1 MNWLGSIAGWRGAER
16 SRRVYNSPVT
26 GDRTES
32 IASDARPRSH
42 LEWALIVALDC
53 QALTAWP
60 ESFGLGGLTEVSIG
74 RGAERRFAPTGARS
88 RLDLPDR
95 WISQNHA
102 RLLRT
107 GDRWTFEDE
116 GSRNGSRV
124 NGERVERTTLGDG
137 DVLECGGTYLVL
149 RRSDGSTAQL
159 GPLAQRPEALRTLSP
174 ALDHELVVLR
184 KVARSPIPVLV
195 LGESGTGKEGMANV
209 IHALSGRD
217 GPMLAVNCGAI
228 PATLVES
235 ELFGSRRGAFSGAEE
250 RPGLI
255 RSAERGTLFLDEVA
269 ELPVSSQSAL
279 LRVLQ
284 EKQLLPL
291 GANRPIPVDVRVVA
305 ATNRPVAE
313 LVQDGKLRHDLYAR
327 LRGYELRLPP
337 LRERREDLGL
347 LVTALIARHGGTGA
361 RRTLSR
367 TAAWALFAYSWPLNI
382 RELEQCLSA
391 AVTVAGAEIGVEHLP
406 QPVREAGS
414 SPRPAST
421 YDRERLV
428 AILQRHRGNLSAV
441 ARELAT
447 SRTQLYRLLTRHSI
461 RREEMKPTPTP
472 RAP

>member
-1 MNWLGSIAGWRGAER
+1 MRVTGSAP
-16 SRRVYNSPVT
+16 VYNTAVT
-26 GDRTES
+26 GDHTES
-32 IASDARPRSH
+32 IASDARPRAH
-42 LEWALIVALDC
+42 RDWVLIVALDC
-53 QALTAWP
+53 QALGAWP
-60 ESFGLGGLTEVSIG
+60 EGFGLAGHSEVSIG
-74 RGAERRFAPTGARS
+74 RGAERRFAPTGARA

-102 RLLRT
+102 RLVRT
-107 GDRWTFEDE
+107 GDRWSFEDE

-149 RRSDGSTAQL
+149 RRSDGSSGKLEPL
-159 GPLAQRPEALRTLSP
+159 GQRPEALRTLSP
-174 ALDHELVVLR
+174 TLDHEFVVLR

-217 GPMLAVNCGAI
+217 GPMVAVNCGAI

-235 ELFGSRRGAFSGAEE
+235 ELFGSRRGAFSGAED

-269 ELPVSSQSAL
+269 ELPLSSQSAL

-284 EKQLLPL
+284 EKELLPL
-291 GANRPIPVDVRVVA
+291 GANRTIPVDVRVVA
-305 ATNRPVAE
+305 ATNRPVTE
-313 LVQDGKLRHDLYAR
+313 LVQEGKLRHDLYAR

-347 LVTALIARHGGTGA
+347 LIAALLARHSGA
-361 RRTLSR
+361 SAARTLSR
-367 TAAWALFAYSWPLNI
+367 AAAWALFAYPWPLNI

-406 QPVREAGS
+406 QPIREAGS

-421 YDRERLV
+421 YERERLV
-428 AILQRHRGNLSAV
+428 AIIQRHHGNLSAV

-447 SRTQLYRLLTRHSI
+447 SRSQLYRLLMRHAI
-461 RREEMKPTPTP
+461 RRDEMKPTP